1 MLELDK
7 DILLWI
13 NGHWTEG
20 LDGLMWWVSQSVTWI
35 PLYVLLLGLIVWRYR
50 NWKTVVL
57 MVLAF
62 GVAVG
67 LSDFITSGLIKPWV
81 CRLRP
86 THEPGLEGM
95 VRLVNGYRGGL
106 YGFCSSHAADTM
118 ACGLLFSMLYR
129 NKIATTCMMV
139 WVALNCYSRMYLGV
153 HYPLDI
159 VCGLLIGALLAVL
172 VYVALRWVLRNWLR
186 EAYEAVPP
194 GGS

>member
-13 NGHWTEG
+13 NEHWTEG

-172 VYVALRWVLRNWLR
+172 VYVALRWVLQNWLR